1 MNMATHSWSAP
12 KKANFVGVHE
22 DTAPIDVTLVLR
34 RVNPIQAAALGGHAA
49 LAHADFH
56 INRGAHPDVLT
67 NAFAFINEHGLT
79 VTHVAAN
86 RHVIKVQ
93 GTPEALKKA
102 FAVELHRYESHDGKR
117 HFTSTDKEPTLPQDV
132 TAVLGLDRR
141 PVAHPYIQ
149 YKKVSQHAPDA
160 LEPGDSDNTYTPL
173 QLGEAYGFPAHL
185 DGTGEYV
192 GIIELGGGYTD
203 DNLQQYFQSIGV
215 KAPFVESIGVA
226 GGSNSTGTDADGE
239 VQLDIEVAGALA
251 PGAKFAVYF
260 TTNTDEGFAE
270 AISQAAHDSVRKIS
284 VISISWGGPEN
295 GWTPQAIQG
304 VQQALEDAVALGITV
319 TVAAGDNGAADGEQS
334 GLNADFPAS
343 SPSVLACGGTKLIAQ
358 GVHISQES
366 VWNEDANGEG
376 ATGGGVSQVFAKPA
390 WQSAV
395 NVPVA
400 PGNFT
405 GRGLPDVAGD
415 ADPVTGYQVRVNGE
429 DQVVGGTS
437 AVAPLWAALAAR
449 FNQGLKHNVGAL
461 GQIVYSLPKS
471 AFHDIVAGTN
481 DGYSAAVGWDPCT
494 GFGSPNGAALLT
506 ALEALK

>member
-1 MNMATHSWSAP
+1 
-12 KKANFVGVHE
+12 
-22 DTAPIDVTLVLR
+22 
-34 RVNPIQAAALGGHAA
+34 
-49 LAHADFH
+49 
-56 INRGAHPDVLT
+56 
-67 NAFAFINEHGLT
+67 
-79 VTHVAAN
+79 
-86 RHVIKVQ
+86 
-93 GTPEALKKA
+93 
-102 FAVELHRYESHDGKR
+102 
-117 HFTSTDKEPTLPQDV
+117 
-132 TAVLGLDRR
+132 
-141 PVAHPYIQ
+141 
-149 YKKVSQHAPDA
+149 
-160 LEPGDSDNTYTPL
+160 
-173 QLGEAYGFPAHL
+173 
-185 DGTGEYV
+185 
-192 GIIELGGGYTD
+192 
-203 DNLQQYFQSIGV
+203 
-215 KAPFVESIGVA
+215 
-226 GGSNSTGTDADGE
+226 
-239 VQLDIEVAGALA
+239 
-251 PGAKFAVYF
+251 
-260 TTNTDEGFAE
+260 
-270 AISQAAHDSVRKIS
+270 
-284 VISISWGGPEN
+284 
-295 GWTPQAIQG
+295 
-304 VQQALEDAVALGITV
+304 
-319 TVAAGDNGAADGEQS
+319 
-334 GLNADFPAS
+334 
-343 SPSVLACGGTKLIAQ
+343 
-358 GVHISQES
+358 VHISQES